1 MALEFNFIAIL
12 NTLQTKKVKGTLKYF
27 LQKKYS
33 GQNGKCKNK
42 PIDINIKKMRL
53 TAVEKKPLHKKSCV
67 RGWYD
72 T

>member
-1 MALEFNFIAIL
+1 M
-12 NTLQTKKVKGTLKYF
+12 
-27 LQKKYS
+27 
-33 GQNGKCKNK
+33 NK
-42 PIDINIKKMRL
+42 PININIKKMRL